1 MKVEKFI
8 GGMGM
13 QLEVLKNEEKQMNRI
28 ECFVNIGVPVAGYLF
43 VMLFIYGTWIDAIV
57 FLWPLASVLVRVFE
71 KKLGEYAKYLYIS
84 ITPVFGALTLAITGD
99 GKYGAMSHVY
109 FLALLLGIAY
119 YDVSVVK
126 VNAVVTILS
135 NLVAMLIA
143 PGGFLK
149 MHSLIVW
156 IFILIVFLLCVMGT
170 LVITSRTYQLFCV
183 VEEKEKESENM
194 IDNVRIAVDKIQEST
209 ETIYDSLHNFEQS
222 SQEIAASTEEISNS
236 SDIQI
241 EEVNGSLGI
250 FNDLSEKIMNSENR
264 VSETVDNMNQLKQK
278 NDEGIVAISE
288 LSKKFDE
295 NIKST
300 KEASEGV
307 IALSQKSSLI
317 GEIIDSINQIA
328 QQTNLLALN
337 AAIEA
342 ARAGEAGRGFAVVAE
357 EINALSTESSQA
369 TQKIDAILKDIIG
382 TVENTNKIMDY
393 NNGIVQESH
402 DKLDDTV
409 KIFQTMLRSS
419 EEVINVTEL
428 LKAELENMV
437 TIKERLLESMKKLET
452 ISEKS
457 AETTTEIS
465 SSTEEQVAGVEN
477 ILKSME
483 NVQNGMERL
492 SAVLSGNMKN

>member
-1 MKVEKFI
+1 
-8 GGMGM
+8 M
-13 QLEVLKNEEKQMNRI
+13 QLEVLKNEEKQMNVI
-28 ECFVNIGVPVAGYLF
+28 ECFVNMGVPIAGFVF
-43 VMLFIYGTWIDAIV
+43 VMLFVQGTWIDAVI
-57 FLWPLASVLVRVFE
+57 FLWPLASILVRIFE
-71 KKLGEYAKYLYIS
+71 KNLGQYAKYLYVS
-84 ITPVFGALTLAITGD
+84 LSPFFGALTLAITGD

-109 FLALLLGIAY
+109 FLALLLCIAY

-126 VNAVVTILS
+126 VNASVTIIS
-135 NLVAMLIA
+135 NVVAMIIA
-143 PGGFLK
+143 PSGFIK
-149 MHSLIVW
+149 MHSVIVW
-156 IFILIVFLLCVMGT
+156 IFIAIVFMLCIMGT
-170 LVITSRTYQLFCV
+170 VVITSRTYQLFCV
-183 VEEKEKESENM
+183 VEEKEKESEQL
-194 IDNVRIAVDKIQEST
+194 IGNVKIAVDKIQEST
-209 ETIYDSLHNFEQS
+209 ETIYVSLHNFEQS

-236 SDIQI
+236 SDVQI

-250 FNDLSEKIMNSENR
+250 FNDLSEKITNSENR

-300 KEASEGV
+300 KEASQGV
-307 IALSQKSSLI
+307 ITLSQKSSLI

-342 ARAGEAGRGFAVVAE
+342 ARAGEAGKGFAVVAE

-382 TVENTNKIMDY
+382 TVEDTNKIMDY
-393 NNGIVQESH
+393 NSRIVQQSH
-402 DKLDDTV
+402 DKLDDTI
-409 KIFQTMLRSS
+409 KIFQTMLHSS
-419 EEVINVTEL
+419 EEVIKVTDLLRTEL
-428 LKAELENMV
+428 DNMV
-437 TIKERLLESMKKLET
+437 IMKERLLESMQKLET

-483 NVQNGMERL
+483 NVQNGIERL
-492 SAVLSGNMKN
+492 SAVLNGSIES

>member
-1 MKVEKFI
+1 
-8 GGMGM
+8 M
-13 QLEVLKNEEKQMNRI
+13 QLEVLKNEEKQMNVI
-28 ECFVNIGVPVAGYLF
+28 ECFVNMGVPIAGFVF
-43 VMLFIYGTWIDAIV
+43 VMLFVQGTWIDAVI
-57 FLWPLASVLVRVFE
+57 FLWPLASILVRIFE
-71 KKLGEYAKYLYIS
+71 KKLGQYAKYLYVS
-84 ITPVFGALTLAITGD
+84 LSPFFGALTLAITGD

-109 FLALLLGIAY
+109 FLALLLCIAY

-126 VNAVVTILS
+126 VNASVTIIS
-135 NLVAMLIA
+135 NVVAMIIA
-143 PGGFLK
+143 PSGFIK
-149 MHSLIVW
+149 MHSVIVW
-156 IFILIVFLLCVMGT
+156 IFIAIVFMLCIMGT
-170 LVITSRTYQLFCV
+170 VVITSRTYQLFCV
-183 VEEKEKESENM
+183 VEEKEKESEQL
-194 IDNVRIAVDKIQEST
+194 IGNVKIAVDKIQEST
-209 ETIYDSLHNFEQS
+209 ETIYVSLHNFEQS

-236 SDIQI
+236 SDVQI

-250 FNDLSEKIMNSENR
+250 FNDLSEKITNSENR

-300 KEASEGV
+300 KEASQGV
-307 IALSQKSSLI
+307 ITLSQKSSLI

-342 ARAGEAGRGFAVVAE
+342 ARAGEAGKGFAVVAE

-382 TVENTNKIMDY
+382 TVEDTNKIMDY
-393 NNGIVQESH
+393 NSRIVQQSH
-402 DKLDDTV
+402 DKLDDTI
-409 KIFQTMLRSS
+409 KIFQTMLHSS
-419 EEVINVTEL
+419 EEVIKVTDLLRTEL
-428 LKAELENMV
+428 DNMV
-437 TIKERLLESMKKLET
+437 IMKERLLESMQKLET

-483 NVQNGMERL
+483 NVQNGIERL
-492 SAVLSGNMKN
+492 SAVLNGSIES